1 MADTFHNQEP
11 KFHEAKILEH
21 ESDGIQEFDNPMP
34 FWWSAI
40 FWLTIGFAYVYFT
53 YFVIGVGASVQREY
67 QVDLGVFYQEQFGK
81 LGELKP
87 IPATIFKLSSD
98 PKMMKAAQGLYSA
111 NCAVCHAADGGGL
124 TGPNLCD
131 NEYINVKNVEDIFKV
146 VSVGIV
152 SKGMPQWSNRF
163 SEPQLV
169 LLTSYVAHLRGTT
182 PTAPKAPQGVSIP
195 PWITK

>member
-87 IPATIFKLSSD
+87 IPATIL
-98 PKMMKAAQGLYSA
+98 
-111 NCAVCHAADGGGL
+111 NCQA
-124 TGPNLCD
+124 
-131 NEYINVKNVEDIFKV
+131 IQK
-146 VSVGIV
+146 
-152 SKGMPQWSNRF
+152 
-163 SEPQLV
+163 
-169 LLTSYVAHLRGTT
+169 
-182 PTAPKAPQGVSIP
+182 
-195 PWITK
+195 